1 MKFDVGWE
9 TDESF
14 SLSIDAKHVTV
25 RESSGWEW
33 MSARNVRY
41 RMKSGGVI
49 YGLDCDADDYERG
62 DEVISSK
69 S

>member
-1 MKFDVGWE
+1 MNHFRFR
-9 TDESF
+9 S
-14 SLSIDAKHVTV
+14 KHVTV